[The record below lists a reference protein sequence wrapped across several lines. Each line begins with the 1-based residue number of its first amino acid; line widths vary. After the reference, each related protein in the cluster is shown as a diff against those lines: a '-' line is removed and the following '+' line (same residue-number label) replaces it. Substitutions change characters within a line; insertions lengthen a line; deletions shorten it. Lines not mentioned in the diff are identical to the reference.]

1 MLLFVVHL
9 STSKHHKQV
18 ESKGI
23 DAMSGLFEDG
33 LGLMV
38 LGMGFVFLF
47 LVILI
52 FATGYMSRLL
62 NHFFP
67 EVLPVVTARPVA
79 SAPDSSGVDAQLT
92 AVITAAVHQH
102 RNNKNS

>member
-1 MLLFVVHL
+1 MLLGVHL
-9 STSKHHKQV
+9 ITLDLYKQG

-23 DAMSGLFEDG
+23 GIMNGLLEDG
-33 LGLMV
+33 FGLMI

-47 LVILI
+47 LVVLI
-52 FATGYMSRLL
+52 FATSYMSRLL

-67 EVLPVVTARPVA
+67 DLPPVSVP
-79 SAPDSSGVDAQLT
+79 SALPKSSNQSGVDAQLT

-102 RNNKNS
+102 RNNKKL

>member
-1 MLLFVVHL
+1 MNGLL
-9 STSKHHKQV
+9 
-18 ESKGI
+18 
-23 DAMSGLFEDG
+23 EDG
-33 LGLMV
+33 IGLMV

-47 LVILI
+47 LVVLI

-67 EVLPVVTARPVA
+67 EALVSKAPVTMVKKPA
-79 SAPDSSGVDAQLT
+79 SSGVDAQMT

-102 RNNKNS
+102 RINKKS

>member
-1 MLLFVVHL
+1 MHL
-9 STSKHHKQV
+9 SISNQYKQV

-23 DAMSGLFEDG
+23 YAMSGLFEDG

-47 LVILI
+47 LVVLI

-67 EVLPVVTARPVA
+67 EVLPEIVARPAAGA
-79 SAPDSSGVDAQLT
+79 SNSSGVDAQLT

>member
-1 MLLFVVHL
+1 MNGLL
-9 STSKHHKQV
+9 
-18 ESKGI
+18 
-23 DAMSGLFEDG
+23 EDG
-33 LGLMV
+33 FGLMV

-47 LVILI
+47 LVVLI

-67 EVLPVVTARPVA
+67 EVAPVVKVSPSLSSSNR
-79 SAPDSSGVDAQLT
+79 SGVDAQLA

-102 RNNKNS
+102 RNK

>member
-1 MLLFVVHL
+1 MNGLL
-9 STSKHHKQV
+9 
-18 ESKGI
+18 
-23 DAMSGLFEDG
+23 EDG
-33 LGLMV
+33 VGLMV

-47 LVILI
+47 LVVLI

-62 NHFFP
+62 NYLFP
-67 EVLPVVTARPVA
+67 EAPAVA
-79 SAPDSSGVDAQLT
+79 APKLAAKNLSTSGVDAQMA

>member
-1 MLLFVVHL
+1 MITLDLCKQDEIKGDGVMGGLL
-9 STSKHHKQV
+9 
-18 ESKGI
+18 
-23 DAMSGLFEDG
+23 EDG

-47 LVILI
+47 LVVLI

-67 EVLPVVTARPVA
+67 EVPVVAPSNSTAKKL
-79 SAPDSSGVDAQLT
+79 SSSGVDAQMT

-102 RNNKNS
+102 RNSKSS